1 MVHPSRCAHPHHCI
15 RQPYLYIYQTRTTI
29 RAEAIITQL
38 IYEHALRLRTS
49 TGSTKKSTSED
60 DAQPDTDS
68 FLGRLNTLVT
78 TDLQNIING
87 RDFILILVYIPLN
100 VVVGIA
106 FLYSILGWR

>member
-1 MVHPSRCAHPHHCI
+1 MVHLSRRVYPHH
-15 RQPYLYIYQTRTTI
+15 RVEQPYLSTPQTRTTI

-38 IYEHALRLRTS
+38 IYEHALRLRTN
-49 TGSTKKSTSED
+49 TGSTKKLTSED